1 MNWRSDSTLAGAVAL
16 YAFASLMHF
25 AHNAEFLHEYPNLPA
40 SITRW
45 SVYLAWL
52 GLAVIGFGGFAL
64 YRLGWRRCGL
74 VFLGVY
80 AALGLYGLLH
90 YTRAPVG
97 AHTAMMNFTIWFE
110 CVAAIV
116 LLLVIGA
123 TRGVS
128 TTTQEAG
135 T

>member
-1 MNWRSDSTLAGAVAL
+1 MNWRSDSTLAGTVAL
-16 YAFASLMHF
+16 YSWASLMHF
-25 AHNAEFLHEYPNLPA
+25 AHNAEYLHEYPNLPG

-52 GLAVIGFGGFAL
+52 GLAAIGFGGFSL

-80 AALGLYGLLH
+80 GALGLYGLLH

-97 AHTAMMNFTIWFE
+97 AHTVVMNLTIWFE

-123 TRGVS
+123 IAGGSS
-128 TTTQEAG
+128 TTEEAG

>member
-1 MNWRSDSTLAGAVAL
+1 MNWRSDSALAGAVAL
-16 YAFASLMHF
+16 YTLASLMHF

-40 SITRW
+40 SITRS

-52 GLAVIGFGGFAL
+52 GLAVIGFGGFTL
-64 YRLGWRRCGL
+64 YRVGWRRCGL
-74 VFLGVY
+74 VFLGAY
-80 AALGLYGLLH
+80 ATLGLYGLLH
-90 YTRAPVG
+90 YTRAPVA
-97 AHTAMMNFTIWFE
+97 AHTAMMNFTIWLE

-123 TRGVS
+123 APGGS
-128 TTTQEAG
+128 TTTEEAG